1 MVYLFNGLY
10 MVCAFRHLFNM
21 VKLYPNRHTIDLV
34 QVPRGLGLKFG
45 LDWAWSQI
53 CSIHPTVCAASEQP
67 I

>member
-1 MVYLFNGLY
+1 MA
-10 MVCAFRHLFNM
+10 M
-21 VKLYPNRHTIDLV
+21 LYPNGHTIDLV

-53 CSIHPTVCAASEQP
+53 CSIDPTLCAASEQP